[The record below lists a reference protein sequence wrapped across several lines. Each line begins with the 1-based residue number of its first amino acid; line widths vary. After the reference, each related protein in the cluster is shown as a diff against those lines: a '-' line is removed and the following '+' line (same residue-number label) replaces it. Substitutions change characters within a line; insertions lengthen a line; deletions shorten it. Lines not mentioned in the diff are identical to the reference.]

1 MLTIAPRDTAPL
13 LRTMT
18 SSLPNE
24 IHGALPITAVERET
38 GISKDTLRAWEK
50 RYGFPQP
57 LRDAADDRLY
67 PLEQVQRLKLI
78 RRLLDA
84 GHRPGKVAHLS
95 NESICELLDKIPD
108 LSKTNQKAPA
118 PSEEIRRLL
127 SAIESHH
134 TALLRDDLQRTLMR
148 KGLGAFVTEVVA
160 PLTTAVG
167 ESWAQGRFEVFEEHL
182 YTEVVTNVLRSSL
195 GNLKHSEL
203 SRSPKVLLTTF
214 PQEMHGL
221 GLLMVEALLTLEG
234 CECISLGTQTPIT
247 DIARAAHAHQVDVV
261 ALSFSNVHSPASI
274 QTGLRSLRSELDAA
288 KGIWVGGSCQALY
301 QKHWEG
307 ITAMQA
313 LQGIPALVT
322 QWRETP

>member
-1 MLTIAPRDTAPL
+1 MLTIGARNKAPP

-18 SSLPNE
+18 STLPNE
-24 IHGALPITAVERET
+24 IQGALSITAVERET

-57 LRDAADDRLY
+57 LRDASDDRLY
-67 PLEQVQRLKLI
+67 PHEQVQRLKRI

-95 NESICELLDKIPD
+95 DESIYELLDKISD
-108 LSKTNQKAPA
+108 LSKTNKKAPTA
-118 PSEEIRRLL
+118 SEETQRLL
-127 SAIESHH
+127 LAIECHQS
-134 TALLRDDLQRTLMR
+134 ALLRDDLQRTLMR

-160 PLTTAVG
+160 PLSIAVG

-203 SRSPKVLLTTF
+203 SKSPKVLLTTF

-247 DIARAAHAHQVDVV
+247 DIARAASAHKVDIV
-261 ALSFSNVHSPASI
+261 ALSFSNLHNQVSVHAS
-274 QTGLRSLRSELDAA
+274 LRALRSELDADT
-288 KGIWVGGSCQALY
+288 GIWVGGSCQALY
-301 QKHWEG
+301 QKSLEG

-322 QWRETP
+322 QWRDQQ